1 MELMKK
7 LGVRTIG
14 IGVET
19 INPRTKRTQRKIKKY
34 LNIESVRKAISL
46 TRKYRIKNHVSFQ
59 AGLPGE
65 TEKTLIL

>member
-7 LGVRTIG
+7 LGVGTIG

-19 INPRTKRTQRKIKKY
+19 INPRTQRKIKKN
-34 LNIESVRKAISL
+34 LNIESVRKAINL
-46 TRKYRIKNHVSFQ
+46 TRKYRTKNHVSFQ
-59 AGLPGE
+59 VGLPGD